1 MDLLGQSGI
10 SFRVVNIESDLS
22 LISRYGVR
30 IPVLSR
36 GDDAVTLDWPFD
48 GDQARE
54 FVGGKR
60 SSSRSLSDLT

>member
-48 GDQARE
+48 SDQARK
-54 FVGGKR
+54 FVGGER
-60 SSSRSLSDLT
+60 SS